1 MVEPSPSQYMNNH
14 VKDTG
19 SGEPLD
25 KNKKQNKKTS
35 LCSSL
40 WEKML
45 SYVKIIISYKKLYI
59 YLY

>member
-1 MVEPSPSQYMNNH
+1 MVEPSPSQYMKNH

-19 SGEPLD
+19 SEEPLD
-25 KNKKQNKKTS
+25 KNKKQKQT
-35 LCSSL
+35 SL

-45 SYVKIIISYKKLYI
+45 SLYVKIIILYEKIYI